1 MRVAVLCERMA
12 GERRVAVTPE
22 AAAALVVDGHLVVVE
37 SGAGTAAGMSDDAYL
52 AAGATVAPDLSTTL
66 GHKELDR
73 PSFLDDLGYLP
84 TGIRVML
91 LDPLPTHLGQGS
103 RTILAFAEH
112 LIWYPTLLLAV
123 WGLRGLRSRSPDLIY
138 AFITS
143 VGLVTMWAL
152 VEGNFGT
159 AYRHRGEFVWAVVV
173 FAAVGAEDLLRR
185 RRNETQVSPS
195 PPS

>member
-1 MRVAVLCERMA
+1 MAAIALLVIVPTFSAAGPAGHVLWKVGTSGLANQRVAGADGARTAIV
-12 GERRVAVTPE
+12 PE
-22 AAAALVVDGHLVVVE
+22 TT
-37 SGAGTAAGMSDDAYL
+37 TAAI
-52 AAGATVAPDLSTTL
+52 VPETTT

-73 PSFLDDLGYLP
+73 PSLIDDLGYLP

-103 RTILAFAEH
+103 RTTLAFAEH

-138 AFITS
+138 VFITS
-143 VGLVTMWAL
+143 AGLVTMWAL

>member
-1 MRVAVLCERMA
+1 
-12 GERRVAVTPE
+12 
-22 AAAALVVDGHLVVVE
+22 
-37 SGAGTAAGMSDDAYL
+37 
-52 AAGATVAPDLSTTL
+52 
-66 GHKELDR
+66 
-73 PSFLDDLGYLP
+73 
-84 TGIRVML
+84 ML

-103 RTILAFAEH
+103 KTTLAFAEH

-123 WGLRGLRSRSPDLIY
+123 WGLRGLRSRSPDLTY
-138 AFITS
+138 VFITS

-159 AYRHRGEFVWAVVV
+159 AYRHRAEFVWAAIV

>member
-1 MRVAVLCERMA
+1 M
-12 GERRVAVTPE
+12 T
-22 AAAALVVDGHLVVVE
+22 D
-37 SGAGTAAGMSDDAYL
+37 
-52 AAGATVAPDLSTTL
+52 
-66 GHKELDR
+66 HKEPDS
-73 PSFLDDLGYLP
+73 PSLADDLGYLP

-103 RTILAFAEH
+103 RTTLAFSEH

-138 AFITS
+138 VFITFL
-143 VGLVTMWAL
+143 GLITMWAL

-159 AYRHRGEFVWAVVV
+159 AYRHRAEFVWAAIV
-173 FAAVGAEDLLRR
+173 FAAVGAEDLLRQ